1 MASKPQDG
9 MILPNQGPWGHRGG
23 GGGGNDDNQGG
34 GGDNKGGG
42 NWSQRPSGGRG
53 NEPDLDDMLRQAQDK
68 FKNTFGG
75 RRPTSDLDP
84 GKAVLL
90 LIFLVF
96 MIWMGT
102 GFYTVQPQ
110 ENALILTF
118 GKVTDT
124 KTEAGLGYHFP
135 SPIQDDI
142 KVPVSVNNQL
152 DIGFSSAGGARSDNP
167 RESMMLTGDAN
178 IVNIHFSVRWHIG
191 DAKQYTFDIEG
202 ADGTVKKV
210 AESAMREIIGRTEI
224 QKAMTEGRQDIETN
238 AKKLTQDVLD
248 EYKSGVIINSI
259 QLLSVDPPAPV
270 VDAFNDVQRA
280 RTDKETAK
288 NEAEKYQNDIVPRA
302 KGDAQKIIQDAGA
315 YKSAVMAKAQGDAE
329 RFNSV
334 YTAYAVSKDVT
345 QKRIYLET
353 MQDVLK
359 NSKKII
365 VGDDKG
371 VMPWLSLDGKSASRL
386 PQQPSAQ

>member
-9 MILPNQGPWGHRGG
+9 MILLPTQGPWGHRGG
-23 GGGGNDDNQGG
+23 GGGDDGDKGGGGNQGG
-34 GGDNKGGG
+34 GGWN
-42 NWSQRPSGGRG
+42 QRPSGGR
-53 NEPDLDDMLRQAQDK
+53 NNDPDLDEMLRQAQDK

-75 RRPTSDLDP
+75 KRPTADLDP
-84 GKAVLL
+84 GKAILL

-96 MIWMGT
+96 MLWMGT

-124 KTEAGLGYHFP
+124 KTEAGLGYHLP

-152 DIGFSSAGGARSDNP
+152 DIGFTSAGGSRSDNP
-167 RESMMLTGDAN
+167 RESMMLTGDMN

-191 DAKQYTFDIEG
+191 DAKQYTFDIFG
-202 ADGTVKKV
+202 PDATVKKV

-259 QLLSVDPPAPV
+259 QLLSVDPPSPV

-280 RTDKETAK
+280 RTDKERAR
-288 NEAEKYQNDIVPRA
+288 NEAETYQNDIVPRA
-302 KGDAQKIIQDAGA
+302 KGDAQKIIQDASA
-315 YKSAVMAKAQGDAE
+315 YKSAVMARAQGDAE
-329 RFNSV
+329 RFTSV
-334 YTAYAVSKDVT
+334 YNAYAQAKDVT

-359 NSKKII
+359 NSKKVI

-371 VMPWLSLDGKSASRL
+371 VMPWLSLDGKSSSRL
-386 PQQPSAQ
+386 PPQSLAQ